1 MGNKMEAPRV
11 KKRIVY
17 LKEGFQNFVY
27 HLDNITEIILWIGLG
42 LILFAIVFHVIGR
55 YFFGKTYMGTMELI
69 RYTMVW
75 TSMLGAS
82 NAFTSGEHIG
92 MELLKNKVSK
102 RTWWWISIFANTLL
116 CIFLVAMLIGG
127 IKLSFINWNQI
138 SLGMQIPMFYPYLAI
153 PVGALFMF
161 FHVLLNILN
170 TITSNKFI

>member
-1 MGNKMEAPRV
+1 MEAPGV
-11 KKRIVY
+11 KKIVY
-17 LKEGFQNFVY
+17 LKGSFQNFVY
-27 HLDNITEIILWIGLG
+27 QLDNVTEIILWIGVS
-42 LILFAIVFHVIGR
+42 LILFAVVFHVIGR

-69 RYTMVW
+69 RYTMIW

-102 RTWWWISIFANTLL
+102 RTWWWISILANVLL
-116 CIFLVAMLIGG
+116 CIFLIAMLIGG
-127 IKLSFINWNQI
+127 TKLSFINWNQI

-161 FHVLLNILN
+161 FHVLLDILN

>member
-1 MGNKMEAPRV
+1 MEVPRIN
-11 KKRIVY
+11 KRIVC
-17 LKEGFQNFVY
+17 LKEGSQNFVY
-27 HLDNITEIILWIGLG
+27 HLDNITEIILWMGLG
-42 LILFAIVFHVIGR
+42 LILFAVVFHVIGR

-69 RYTMVW
+69 RYTMIW
-75 TSMLGAS
+75 TSILGAS

-92 MELLKNKVSK
+92 MEFLRNKVSK
-102 RTWWWISIFANTLL
+102 RTWSRISLLANILL
-116 CIFLVAMLIGG
+116 CIFLIAMLIGG

-170 TITSNKFI
+170 IIASNKFI

>member
-1 MGNKMEAPRV
+1 MEAPRD
-11 KKRIVY
+11 KKRTLY
-17 LKEGFQNFVY
+17 LKESFQKFVY
-27 HLDNITEIILWIGLG
+27 RLDNVTEIILWIGVS
-42 LILFAIVFHVIGR
+42 LILFAVVFHVIGR
-55 YFFGKTYMGTMELI
+55 YFFGKTHMGTMELI

-92 MELLKNKVSK
+92 MGLLKNKVSK
-102 RTWWWISIFANTLL
+102 RTWWWINLLANTLL

-161 FHVLLNILN
+161 FHVLLDILN
-170 TITSNKFI
+170 IIISNKFI